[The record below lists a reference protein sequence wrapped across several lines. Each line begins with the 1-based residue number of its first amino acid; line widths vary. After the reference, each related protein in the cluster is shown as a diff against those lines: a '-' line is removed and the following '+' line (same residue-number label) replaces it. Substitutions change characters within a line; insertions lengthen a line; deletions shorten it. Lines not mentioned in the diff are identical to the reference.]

1 MTIKVADPE
10 AFGFSG
16 SRLGRI
22 KPAMQTYVDQTIMS
36 GIITLIARKG
46 QVVHFEQVGY
56 ADTEAQKPMTA
67 EAIFR
72 IYSMTKPIICTALM
86 TLYEHGR
93 FQLTDPVAKYIPA
106 FASPTVLEVD
116 GNGEKREVDAIRP
129 ITIHQLFTHTAG
141 LTYGFLIDSPV
152 SAMYREAKLMY
163 AAERTLEEV
172 ILEVARFPLAYQ
184 PGTRWH
190 YSVSIDVLAY
200 LIEVLSGQPLA
211 DYLQQTIFEPLGMS
225 DTAFHVPAEKQERLA
240 AVYGPASSET
250 SQMSF
255 YSLMQDW
262 QTANYKRLDLS
273 TPYPPDKTESFARGG
288 LGLFST
294 TADYLRFAQM
304 LLNQGEL
311 EGARIIG
318 RKTAELMH
326 SNHLPLNLLPYEI
339 GGIPSL
345 GYGFGLGS
353 RVLLNVAQSQTLGS
367 VGEFGWGGAA
377 KTHYWV
383 DPKEEMVGL
392 FMSQYMMGMELP
404 HKDFQTLAYQALV
417 D

>member
-1 MTIKVADPE
+1 MTIKVTDPE
-10 AFGFSG
+10 AFGFSTA
-16 SRLGRI
+16 RLGRI
-22 KPAMQTYVDQTIMS
+22 KPAMQNYIDQTIMS

-67 EAIFR
+67 ETIFR

-86 TLYEHGR
+86 ALYEHGR
-93 FQLTDPVAKYIPA
+93 FQLTDPLAKYIPA
-106 FASPTVLEVD
+106 FASPKVLEVD

-141 LTYGFLIDSPV
+141 LTYDFLIDSPV

-211 DYLQQTIFEPLGMS
+211 DYLQQTIFEPLGMA
-225 DTAFHVPAEKQERLA
+225 DTAFYVPAEKQDRLA
-240 AVYGPASSET
+240 AIYGPASSET
-250 SQMSF
+250 AQMSF

-273 TPYPPDKTESFARGG
+273 TPYPADKTESFVRGG

-311 EGARIIG
+311 DGARIIG

-353 RVLLNVAQSQTLGS
+353 RVLL
-367 VGEFGWGGAA
+367 
-377 KTHYWV
+377 
-383 DPKEEMVGL
+383 
-392 FMSQYMMGMELP
+392 
-404 HKDFQTLAYQALV
+404 
-417 D
+417 